1 MDVAADVQQNAF
13 VLDLNS
19 GPSFYHNEAWPGWFV
34 AERSAMIRSAADIV
48 QQVAARKLEMR
59 RRRLG
64 RAGTGTGAAVGE
76 GDLLREPLGE
86 LGGWSVLYRE
96 DSEHRPLPPKP
107 GILGPNEC
115 VRLFQEV
122 S

>member
-59 RRRLG
+59 RRRQG
-64 RAGTGTGAAVGE
+64 RAGTGVGE
-76 GDLLREPLGE
+76 GDLLGEPLGE

-96 DSEHRPLPPKP
+96 DSEHRPLPPEP

-115 VRLFQEV
+115 VRLFQEA